1 MPITV
6 YMETLM
12 RYRSSILFALIA
24 VALTAPIFAQDDVTA
39 ETDVFAPF
47 VSRLRVAVRDPQ
59 VRITWR
65 DSVDLEGGR
74 YRIYRYTSEI
84 NQNTIDAAREVAV
97 VEPGVETY
105 LDTPLEKGEY
115 YYAVL
120 AENEEGELYRIF
132 VPFRNKTIRSVAVT
146 NLETEEDLAATI
158 YDIEARIQD
167 NAVYVRFDA
176 SRNGR
181 TLSMY
186 RSTIPFSTIT
196 DLTDATLLDQ
206 FESSTRRF
214 VDYPVPEVD
223 YYYAV
228 FDATLVERGT
238 ISIQPGENALAAPIR
253 IVLGENADVT
263 VDVPRLTKRPAPLP
277 MLQFAGGISGA
288 QSPAMSE
295 LPRGVRAQ
303 PVSSETRRAIDGLL
317 ARAPGRSEFAPS
329 PEILPEDRSPD
340 AEGAEATL
348 AQILEHEF
356 SEGNYEQTV
365 SLLESLL
372 EFPLNP
378 ALERRVRYY
387 LGQALFFDGRRES
400 AFLEFLSAS
409 EGDMYVRSR
418 LWIDGI
424 LSSARP

>member
-1 MPITV
+1 
-6 YMETLM
+6 M
-12 RYRSSILFALIA
+12 RYRGSILIAALII
-24 VALTAPIFAQDDVTA
+24 VMTAPLFAQQDLSA

-47 VSRLRVAVRDPQ
+47 VSRLRVAIRDPQ

-65 DSVDLEGGR
+65 DSVDLEGGQ
-74 YRIYRYTSEI
+74 YRIFRHTSEI
-84 NQNTIDAAREVAV
+84 DQNTIDAAEEITTI
-97 VEPGVETY
+97 EPGVETY
-105 LDTPLEKGEY
+105 LDTPLEEGEY

-120 AENEEGELYRIF
+120 AENDQGELYRIF
-132 VPFRNKTIRSVAVT
+132 VPFRNKTIRPVSVT

-158 YDIEARIQD
+158 YDIQARIQD
-167 NAVYVRFDA
+167 NAVFVRFDA

-181 TLSMY
+181 TLSVY

-196 DLTDATLLDQ
+196 DITDATLLDQ

-214 VDYPVPEVD
+214 VDYPVPEVE

-253 IVLGENADVT
+253 IALGDNRDVSI
-263 VDVPRLTKRPAPLP
+263 DVPRVTKRPAPLP
-277 MLQFAGGISGA
+277 MLQFASGITGS
-288 QSPAMSE
+288 QSPAMRE

-317 ARAPGRSEFAPS
+317 AHAPETRRFS
-329 PEILPEDRSPD
+329 PDPDILPEDRAPD
-340 AEGAEATL
+340 LEGAHATL
-348 AQILEHEF
+348 AQVLDHEF
-356 SEGNYEQTV
+356 STGNYGRTV
-365 SLLESLL
+365 TLLENLL
-372 EFPLNP
+372 ELPLS
-378 ALERRVRYY
+378 LEMEQRVRYY
-387 LGQALFFDGRRES
+387 LGQALYFDGRRES

-409 EGDMYVRSR
+409 GGDLYVRSR
-418 LWIDGI
+418 VWIDGI